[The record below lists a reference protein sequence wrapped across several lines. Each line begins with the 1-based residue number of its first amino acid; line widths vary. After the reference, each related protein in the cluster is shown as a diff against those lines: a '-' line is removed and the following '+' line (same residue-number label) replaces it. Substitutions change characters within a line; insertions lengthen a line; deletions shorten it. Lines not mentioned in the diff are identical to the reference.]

1 MRLSFGYAALV
12 LLAAGCADDAP
23 PLTDATSLLCPAPGA
38 LPFRLESSGWA
49 GNDEQIV
56 RSKPRDKAEAG
67 DALGNPGGP
76 IANVYLADDQAPG
89 TAFAFH
95 GVKGHTGTTNGL
107 FSTPLADEAVSLW
120 HYDVD
125 ADAWSSL
132 GRTTTDA
139 DGVYDVAVDM
149 PQANDEPVYAMLEA
163 DGSCAEHYTY
173 LWPPGTK
180 VVVSDIDGT
189 LTASDAELQEET
201 ADPAYV
207 QKTKTKAVELTQA
220 WAAKG
225 YPVIYL
231 TARPHVYRLETRR
244 WLRDLGFAPGPAITA
259 NSLADPSVYKTLW
272 LERMFTTFGW
282 VPVAAY
288 GNATT
293 DITAYENAQIPK
305 AATFIIGEYAGASGT
320 VAIPNDDYTDH
331 IATFVEA
338 QPAQ

>member
-1 MRLSFGYAALV
+1 MRLSFGYAAL

-23 PLTDATSLLCPAPGA
+23 PLTDATSLWCPVPGP
-38 LPFRLESSGWA
+38 LPFRLESSEWA
-49 GNDEQIV
+49 GNDAQV
-56 RSKPRDKAEAG
+56 VKSKPRDKAEAS
-67 DALGNPGGP
+67 DALGTPGGP
-76 IANVYLADDQAPG
+76 LANVYLADDGAPG
-89 TAFAFH
+89 ATFAFH
-95 GVKGHTGTTNGL
+95 GVKAHTATTNGL
-107 FSTPLADEAVSLW
+107 FSTPLVGEAVSLW
-120 HYDVD
+120 HYDTT
-125 ADAWSSL
+125 AEAWSSL
-132 GRTTTDA
+132 GRTTTDD
-139 DGVYDVAVDM
+139 DGAYDVQVDM
-149 PQANDEPVYAMLEA
+149 PQANGEPVYAMLEA

-180 VVVSDIDGT
+180 VVISDIDGT

-231 TARPHVYRLETRR
+231 TARPHVYRIETRT
-244 WLRDLGFAPGPAITA
+244 WLRDLGFAAGPAITA
-259 NSLADPSVYKTLW
+259 NSLADPGAYKTRW
-272 LERMFTTFGW
+272 LQRMFQDFGW

-293 DITAYENAQIPK
+293 DVTAYEDAEIPK
-305 AATFIIGEYAGASGT
+305 AATFIIGEYAGMSGT
-320 VAIPNDDYTDH
+320 VAIPNDDYTEH